1 MNKYSCTMS
10 SISEFHFATLVA
22 ETDQQAKEMA
32 AAETKAGEA
41 RNWSARVLES
51 NVEGPARLLASGR
64 REA

>member
-10 SISEFHFATLVA
+10 SISDIFFATLVA

-32 AAETKAGEA
+32 AADAKSGEP
-41 RNWSARVLES
+41 RNWSARVLEKD
-51 NVEGPARLLASGR
+51 VEGPARMLASGK